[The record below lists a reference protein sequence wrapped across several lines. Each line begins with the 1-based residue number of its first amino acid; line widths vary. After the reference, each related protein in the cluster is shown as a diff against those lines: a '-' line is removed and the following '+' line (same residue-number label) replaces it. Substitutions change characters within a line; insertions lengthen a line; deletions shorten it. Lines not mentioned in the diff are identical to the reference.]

1 MRRLSAWN
9 VTSLFSQAVL
19 VDRTM
24 YIAGQIGIEPS
35 NGQLVSGGIKEETKQ
50 VRCVLAIIFYAMLNV
65 DSWKIEET
73 QSILHNLQDEVKTIN
88 DSSAVVFHPSSLE
101 VRETPVSHIR
111 RNWCFESLSWH
122 KTCSPSRSRVRLV
135 DRMRWS
141 CIVFTSNK

>member
-1 MRRLSAWN
+1 MRKLSARN

-65 DSWKIEET
+65 DS
-73 QSILHNLQDEVKTIN
+73 
-88 DSSAVVFHPSSLE
+88 
-101 VRETPVSHIR
+101 
-111 RNWCFESLSWH
+111 
-122 KTCSPSRSRVRLV
+122 
-135 DRMRWS
+135 
-141 CIVFTSNK
+141 